1 MRKKLFVF
9 VFILFLFLYPLCF
22 SKSAEEIINKFEE
35 KFREIKSLSADF
47 VQIYH
52 SDALSTPLKEKGK
65 LYFKNPSLMRWDYFE
80 PERKIF
86 IYSKGEFLLYV
97 PEDKQVIKSSRFKE
111 KFESEILSILTGQ
124 LKITENYKIDFFNSE
139 NKEKTYSL
147 KLKPLKEREYTF
159 ILIELEKDK
168 FYIKR
173 AVFFD
178 WAGSKQEFIFSNIKE
193 NISIP
198 DKLFTLNLPPGVEI
212 IIE

>member
-1 MRKKLFVF
+1 
-9 VFILFLFLYPLCF
+9 
-22 SKSAEEIINKFEE
+22 
-35 KFREIKSLSADF
+35 
-47 VQIYH
+47 
-52 SDALSTPLKEKGK
+52 
-65 LYFKNPSLMRWDYFE
+65 
-80 PERKIF
+80 
-86 IYSKGEFLLYV
+86 
-97 PEDKQVIKSSRFKE
+97 
-111 KFESEILSILTGQ
+111 
-124 LKITENYKIDFFNSE
+124 
-139 NKEKTYSL
+139 
-147 KLKPLKEREYTF
+147 LKPLKEREYTF